1 MRGLHQK
8 LREQTRKQHFCRLRS
23 RQVLPSKQRQ
33 STCQPHAVESSNTQ
47 VLCSSL
53 GPTKHCKCP
62 PQPIV
67 HSVFLRRAAQG
78 ANPSRLCLHLCNACV
93 ALHSYCLRTQK
104 DWYFGDFGEE
114 RSKRSFSMVLC
125 LRNIISKVEPDL
137 HRHAKR
143 MQDGLTSVFH
153 HSRREAPFFRW
164 S

>member
-78 ANPSRLCLHLCNACV
+78 ANPSRLCLHLCNAV
-93 ALHSYCLRTQK
+93 LLR
-104 DWYFGDFGEE
+104 
-114 RSKRSFSMVLC
+114 
-125 LRNIISKVEPDL
+125 
-137 HRHAKR
+137 
-143 MQDGLTSVFH
+143 
-153 HSRREAPFFRW
+153 HSRMLASQCVCCITLLLPKNAKGLVLRRLWRRKEQTFLLNGSLLA
-164 S
+164 